1 MIRMVR
7 YAGNR
12 LVSGARLLGLA
23 PHDSMRWKIHRS
35 LLNSLPDAARS
46 RPAANQAEVDD
57 NLPMLN
63 PALQI
68 VLTMSLLAQAPP
80 TARRVAITIDDGPV
94 VGEMTDL
101 VRFQRVSAGLIGSL
115 AAERVPATIF
125 VNERQLNV
133 AGQRD
138 ARAAVLEQWLDA
150 GFDLANHTYS
160 HPSLNKVPLWQF
172 ADEVVKGEVIMR
184 PLLERRG
191 RKLEWFRYPFL
202 HSGLS
207 GDVHQGIMDFLAQ
220 RRYRVAPVTV
230 DYADY
235 TFAGAFRN
243 QLATGNVEIAHK
255 IKDAYLN
262 QVNVGF
268 EYAEKTSVEVFGY
281 EIPQIL
287 LIHCNELNSLT
298 LRDTIAR
305 LRTRGYQFI
314 TLDEAM
320 KDAAYERPDTFAGP
334 GGSWLSRTATVM
346 GKKLTLSR
354 PAVPEWITSTT
365 AAAPQ
370 TRPALLFREDWK
382 ETPAATP
389 ATQEH
394 VSNPDLVLTLH
405 GPGRDLIKKSHHDQ
419 PADDPYY
426 IWSGD
431 TKAPWAISLRPR
443 RGPFDLS
450 GQTRVRWRAKQS
462 GFHELHLIVQIDA
475 KQWVISD
482 QSDGPSADWRER
494 EFSIRDLSWRT
505 LDIEQVVEGRPVDK
519 ANLSRV
525 LAIGVT
531 DLRAGGGTPASSRL
545 DWIEVYA
552 TTSNSQPPTPNSQLP
567 K

>member
-1 MIRMVR
+1 MTT
-7 YAGNR
+7 
-12 LVSGARLLGLA
+12 
-23 PHDSMRWKIHRS
+23 
-35 LLNSLPDAARS
+35 
-46 RPAANQAEVDD
+46 
-57 NLPMLN
+57 MLN
-63 PALQI
+63 VAI
-68 VLTMSLLAQAPP
+68 AVAVSLSLAQSAP
-80 TARRVAITIDDGPV
+80 ASRRVAITIDDGPV

-101 VRFQRVSAGLIGSL
+101 TRFQRISSGLIGSL
-115 AAERVPATIF
+115 SAEQVPATIF

-133 AGQRD
+133 PGQRD

-172 ADEVVKGEVIMR
+172 GDEVMKGEVVMR
-184 PLLERRG
+184 PLVERRG
-191 RKLEWFRYPFL
+191 KKLEWFRYPFL
-202 HSGLS
+202 HSGLTA
-207 GDVHQGIMDFLAQ
+207 DVHQGIMDFLAQ
-220 RRYRVAPVTV
+220 RGYRVAPVTV

-243 QLATGNVEIAHK
+243 HMAAGSVESAEK
-255 IKDAYLN
+255 IKEAYLE
-262 QVNVGF
+262 QVDVGF
-268 EYAEKTSVEVFGY
+268 DYAEKTAREVFGY

-305 LRTRGYQFI
+305 LRKRGYEFI

-354 PAVPEWITSTT
+354 PAVPDWITGAPNPATR
-365 AAAPQ
+365 APQ
-370 TRPALLFREDWK
+370 SLAFREDWK

-389 ATQEH
+389 ASQAH
-394 VSNPDLVLTLH
+394 VANPDLVLTLH

-431 TKAPWAISLRPR
+431 TKAPWAISLRHR
-443 RGPFDLS
+443 LGPIDLS
-450 GQTRVRWRAKQS
+450 GQSRVRWRAKQS
-462 GFHELHLIVQIDA
+462 GFHELRLIVQIDE
-475 KQWVISD
+475 KQWIVSD
-482 QSDGPSADWRER
+482 QSDGASADWRER
-494 EFSIRDLSWRT
+494 EFSIRDLTWRT
-505 LDIEQVVEGRPVDK
+505 LDIAQVVEGRPVEK
-519 ANLSRV
+519 PSLSKV

-545 DWIEVYA
+545 DWIEVYGTVA
-552 TTSNSQPPTPNSQLP
+552 GG